1 MTIWR
6 ATQSRIQEQLP
17 LVVDFLR
24 SRKVSAGPATT
35 LYMATTQAR
44 HPSDVPLEVP
54 TSSTFQQ
61 LHEAYPTIW
70 IVLHKVEAPIPVNI
84 GDLRRILGLPDWNLR
99 LPFRQPNREPV
110 GSPLSESADIEDEE
124 HKNEEGLL
132 FESIGFALTEHF
144 HVRACEVAPGYYG
157 SSTGIILDDDKDN
170 SVWTPPRLN
179 YLAENQDG
187 DLSMTDNEKDLLGV
201 ASCCISR

>member
-61 LHEAYPTIW
+61 LQYVDKLQRIFDESAATAVEMHSEAYPTIW

-132 FESIGFALTEHF
+132 FES
-144 HVRACEVAPGYYG
+144 
-157 SSTGIILDDDKDN
+157 
-170 SVWTPPRLN
+170 
-179 YLAENQDG
+179 
-187 DLSMTDNEKDLLGV
+187 
-201 ASCCISR
+201 